1 MELVFDPDAFD
12 DLRYWV
18 EKEHRTASKILKLA
32 DEILKNP
39 STGTGKPEPL
49 KHSLSGCWS
58 RRVDQK
64 NRLVYK
70 TEKNFVVILSCRYHY
85 LEYLG

>member
-1 MELVFDPDAFD
+1 MKLEFDPDALD

-18 EKEHRTASKILKLA
+18 KKDPHTASKILKLS
-32 DEILKNP
+32 DEILKSP
-39 STGTGKPEPL
+39 FTGTGKPEPL

-58 RRVDQK
+58 RRIDKQ

-70 TEKNFVVILSCRYHY
+70 VEKNILIILSCRYHY
-85 LEYLG
+85 

>member
-1 MELVFDPDAFD
+1 MKWVFDPDALD

-18 EKEHRTASKILKLA
+18 KKDHRTASKILKLS

-39 STGTGKPEPL
+39 FTGTGKPEPL

-58 RRVDQK
+58 RRIDQK

-70 TEKNFVVILSCRYHY
+70 IEKETVLILSCRYHY
-85 LEYLG
+85 